1 MVVAKWREGKAGFFN
16 GADAQKVADEIGMI
30 QRDESGNLKSQ
41 QIVDAARDNPNSELY
56 KCFEWDDS
64 IAAERYRRKQACD
77 IMCHLVY
84 VEQEVPK
91 DRPEI
96 RINYC
101 TRVGEG
107 FAETKKIVRNEDQY
121 KSLLEKAWA
130 ELRSFK
136 ARYSMLE
143 ELREIMELIN

>member
-1 MVVAKWREGKAGFFN
+1 MNVAKWREGTAGFFN
-16 GADAQKVADEIGMI
+16 GADAQKVADEIDLI
-30 QRDESGNLKSQ
+30 QRDEDGNLKSQ
-41 QIVDAARDNPNSELY
+41 QIVDAARDPNSELH

-84 VEQEVPK
+84 VEREVPK

-96 RINYC
+96 RINFC
-101 TRVGEG
+101 TKRETG
-107 FAETKKIVRNEDQY
+107 FAETKKIVVQEDRY
-121 KSLLEKAWA
+121 KELLAKAWA

-136 ARYSMLE
+136 ARYGMLE
-143 ELREIMELIN
+143 ELREIMDMID